1 MILLQ
6 TLILGM
12 IQGVTEFL
20 PVSSSGHLV
29 LIQTL
34 FGLKEMLFYDVL
46 LHFATLLAVI
56 LFFYKDIIDYLKNLK
71 IIFYIVVLTIP
82 TGVIGV
88 IVKKYFSFVF
98 DNVLIS
104 GICLVITGLWL
115 WIAETVYT
123 KNVGQKIKID
133 NIGILKTLLIGVAQG
148 IAVLPGISR
157 SGSTLGSAL
166 IMNIDKLQ
174 AVKFVFISSIPA
186 ILGATFLELKE
197 VMGGT
202 VIFQPVYIYGM
213 ITAFIFAILSLKF
226 LIKIVSKQK
235 LKYSSYYCW
244 TVGLISILY
253 HVFVN
258 ISIR

>member
-1 MILLQ
+1 MTLQ
-6 TLILGM
+6 ILILGM

-56 LFFYKDIIDYLKNLK
+56 LFFYKDIIGYFKNLK

-82 TGVIGV
+82 TGIIGV

-98 DNVLIS
+98 ENVLIS

-123 KNVGQKIKID
+123 KNVKEKIKIY
-133 NIGILKTLLIGVAQG
+133 NIGILKALLIGVVQG
-148 IAVLPGISR
+148 MSVLPGISR

-166 IMNIDKLQ
+166 IMNIDKFQ
-174 AVKFVFISSIPA
+174 AVKFIFISSIPA

-197 VMGGT
+197 VMEGT
-202 VIFQPVYIYGM
+202 IIFQKVYIYGM

-235 LKYSSYYCW
+235 LKYFSYYCW
-244 TVGLISILY
+244 TVGLISILSY
-253 HVFVN
+253 IFVN
-258 ISIR
+258 MSKR

>member
-1 MILLQ
+1 MTLQ
-6 TLILGM
+6 ILILGM

-56 LFFYKDIIDYLKNLK
+56 LFFYKDIIGYFKSLK
-71 IIFYIVVLTIP
+71 IIFYIVLLTLP
-82 TGVIGV
+82 TGIIGV
-88 IVKKYFSFVF
+88 VIKKYLSFVY

-104 GICLVITGLWL
+104 GICLIITGLWL
-115 WIAETVYT
+115 WIAETIYT
-123 KNVGQKIKID
+123 KNVGQKIKIY
-133 NIGILKTLLIGVAQG
+133 NIGILKALLIGVVQG
-148 IAVLPGISR
+148 MSVLPGISR

-166 IMNIDKLQ
+166 IMNIDKFQ
-174 AVKFVFISSIPA
+174 AVKFIFISSIPA

-226 LIKIVSKQK
+226 FIKIVSKQK
-235 LKYSSYYCW
+235 LKCFSYYCW
-244 TVGLISILY
+244 TVGLISILSY
-253 HVFVN
+253 IFVN
-258 ISIR
+258 MSKR

>member
-1 MILLQ
+1 MILQ

-56 LFFYKDIIDYLKNLK
+56 LFFYKDIIGYLKNLK
-71 IIFYIVVLTIP
+71 IIFYIIVLTIP

-88 IVKKYFSFVF
+88 IVKEYFSFVF

-123 KNVGQKIKID
+123 KSVEGKIKID

-166 IMNIDKLQ
+166 IMNIDKFQ
-174 AVKFVFISSIPA
+174 AVKFIFISSIPA

-197 VMGGT
+197 VMEGT

-235 LKYSSYYCW
+235 LKYFSYYCW
-244 TVGLISILY
+244 TVGLISILSY
-253 HVFVN
+253 IFVN
-258 ISIR
+258 MSKR

>member
-1 MILLQ
+1 MTLQ
-6 TLILGM
+6 ILILGM

-56 LFFYKDIIDYLKNLK
+56 LFFYKDIIGYFKSLK
-71 IIFYIVVLTIP
+71 IIFYIILLTLP
-82 TGVIGV
+82 TGIIGV
-88 IVKKYFSFVF
+88 VIKKYLSFVY

-104 GICLVITGLWL
+104 GICLIITGLWL
-115 WIAETVYT
+115 WIAETIYT
-123 KNVGQKIKID
+123 KNVRQKIKID

-174 AVKFVFISSIPA
+174 AVKFIFISSIPA

-197 VMGGT
+197 VAEGT
-202 VIFQPVYIYGM
+202 VMFQPNYIYGM

-235 LKYSSYYCW
+235 LRYFSYYCW
-244 TVGLISILY
+244 TVGLISILSY
-253 HVFVN
+253 IFVN
-258 ISIR
+258 MSKR

>member
-1 MILLQ
+1 MTLQ
-6 TLILGM
+6 ILILGM

-56 LFFYKDIIDYLKNLK
+56 LFFYKDIIGYFKSLK
-71 IIFYIVVLTIP
+71 IIFYIILLTLP
-82 TGVIGV
+82 TGIIGV
-88 IVKKYFSFVF
+88 VIKKYLSFVY

-104 GICLVITGLWL
+104 CICLVITGLWL
-115 WIAETVYT
+115 WIAETIYT
-123 KNVGQKIKID
+123 KSVEGKIKID

-174 AVKFVFISSIPA
+174 AVKFIFISSIPA

-197 VMGGT
+197 VAEGT
-202 VIFQPVYIYGM
+202 VMFQPNYIYGM

-235 LKYSSYYCW
+235 LRYFSYYCW
-244 TVGLISILY
+244 TVGLISILSY
-253 HVFVN
+253 IFVN
-258 ISIR
+258 MSKR